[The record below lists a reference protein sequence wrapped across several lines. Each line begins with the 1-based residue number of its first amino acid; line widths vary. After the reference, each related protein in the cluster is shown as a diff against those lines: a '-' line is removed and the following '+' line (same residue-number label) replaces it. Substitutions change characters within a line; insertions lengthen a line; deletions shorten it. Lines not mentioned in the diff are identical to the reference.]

1 MWNYLISNKILNQNN
16 RFRIHQNHLEKL
28 IQIKSNINNKNSDY
42 LKYRKLNK
50 SYNIENDYKKY
61 KIHYDNLK
69 LCNNLDSIYYHPG
82 PYNKN
87 TIVPKY
93 CPVFDKK
100 KYHCNK
106 CEYFINLAKDNIKF
120 FNKFNSIKP
129 VYQRKFFLNEN
140 NNFLTRSNSQDLNK
154 TINYNNPNLNF
165 VTFQKFKMNLMK
177 EIKSCGMKLSKKKKN
192 KSSINI
198 FGKYLSKKNKIKT
211 NFNNIF
217 YSNYYNTNNNG
228 FNFKNKNES
237 FKNKF
242 LFSKSKYSDFSTNSY
257 SQYKRTLSAALLRKT
272 I

>member
-100 KYHCNK
+100 KYHYNK

-177 EIKSCGMKLSKKKKN
+177 EIKSCGMKLLKKKKI
-192 KSSINI
+192 SQVLIFLENI
-198 FGKYLSKKNKIKT
+198 YLKKIKLKLILIIFFIQIIIIQIIMVLILKIKMNHLKI
-211 NFNNIF
+211 NFYFLNQNIQI
-217 YSNYYNTNNNG
+217 
-228 FNFKNKNES
+228 
-237 FKNKF
+237 F
-242 LFSKSKYSDFSTNSY
+242 LLIHIVNIKE
-257 SQYKRTLSAALLRKT
+257 L
-272 I
+272 